1 MSLFSISTFEHVTI
15 YNYLFCTWWT

>member
-1 MSLFSISTFEHVTI
+1 MSIFSISTFEHVTI